1 MKMIYSMDRKY
12 YKKNV
17 SFNTVLDPQNELRT
31 IYEFLDKDRLISK
44 NLSRISV
51 LNDNYTDKQCEF
63 SGEFVEEQEYEYFTI
78 NEQISNF
85 AQTYPT
91 NLKASSNEALL
102 FMRRY
107 RFANC
112 SCFSCCFKDAY
123 PSSNVQ

>member
-63 SGEFVEEQEYEYFTI
+63 SGEFVEEQEYEYF
-78 NEQISNF
+78 
-85 AQTYPT
+85 
-91 NLKASSNEALL
+91 
-102 FMRRY
+102 
-107 RFANC
+107 
-112 SCFSCCFKDAY
+112 
-123 PSSNVQ
+123 